1 MKKFLFVLILI
12 ALVMVLLVFVPK
24 SPLNKP
30 ILHQLAKVAEKNWK
44 SKITYS
50 DASINLWKGALTF
63 EELDIGTPKDKDTSW
78 SLAIRTLAVEIDY
91 PSLFMDNL
99 KFNKLKLHDIFF
111 SRHEKK
117 GSGIQIK
124 KMFSEVGKKKNGEK
138 KSQKIEKKL
147 KSGIL
152 IKHLIIQG
160 RIELETVYNSGK
172 TDTVKIETFNINKK
186 DILFDGRPDAFMSS
200 ILKSAP

>member
-1 MKKFLFVLILI
+1 MKKLSFVLILI
-12 ALVMVLLVFVPK
+12 ALMMVLLVFIPN

-30 ILHQLAKVAEKNWK
+30 ILHQLAKVAEENWK

-50 DASINLWKGALTF
+50 DASINLWKG
-63 EELDIGTPKDKDTSW
+63 ELVFDELEIGTSKDAVSSW
-78 SLAIRTLAVEIDY
+78 SLAIRNLAVEVDY
-91 PSLFMDNL
+91 PSWFMNNL
-99 KFNKLKLHDIFF
+99 KLNKLMVHDIIF
-111 SRHEKK
+111 SRHKKK

-124 KMFSEVGKKKNGEK
+124 KMFSKIGEKNDGAK
-138 KSQKIEKKL
+138 KSQKIENKL

-160 RIELETVYNSGK
+160 KLELETVHDSGK

-186 DILFDGRPDAFMSS
+186 DVLFDGRPDTFISS
-200 ILKSAP
+200 IIKGN

>member
-1 MKKFLFVLILI
+1 MKKLFFVLILI
-12 ALVMVLLVFVPK
+12 ALMMVLLVFIPN

-30 ILHQLAKVAEKNWK
+30 ILHQLAKVAEENWK

-50 DASINLWKGALTF
+50 DASINLWKG
-63 EELDIGTPKDKDTSW
+63 ELVFHELEIKTSKDTESSW
-78 SLAIRTLAVEIDY
+78 SLAIRNLAVEIDY
-91 PSLFMDNL
+91 PSWFVDNL
-99 KFNKLKLHDIFF
+99 KLNKLLIHDIIF

-117 GSGIQIK
+117 GSDIQIK
-124 KMFSEVGKKKNGEK
+124 KMFSEVGGKKNEEK
-138 KSQKIEKKL
+138 KSKKIENKF

-160 RIELETVYNSGK
+160 KLELETVYDSGK

-186 DILFDGRPDAFMSS
+186 DVLFDGRPDTFISS
-200 ILKSAP
+200 ILKSVP

>member
-1 MKKFLFVLILI
+1 MKKLFLVLILS
-12 ALVMVLLVFVPK
+12 ALMLVILVFIPK

-50 DASINLWKGALTF
+50 DASINLWKGELTF
-63 EELDIGTPKDKDTSW
+63 EELDIRTPKDKDSSW
-78 SLAIRTLAVEIDY
+78 SLAIRNFAVQIDY

-111 SRHEKK
+111 SRLEKK
-117 GSGIQIK
+117 GPGIQIK

-138 KSQKIEKKL
+138 KSQIIENKL

-160 RIELETVYNSGK
+160 KIELETVYDSGK

-186 DILFDGRPDAFMSS
+186 DVLFDGRPDRFMSS
-200 ILKSAP
+200 ILNSTP

>member
-1 MKKFLFVLILI
+1 MKKLSFVLILI
-12 ALVMVLLVFVPK
+12 TLMMVLLIFIPN

-30 ILHQLAKVAEKNWK
+30 ILHQLAKVVEENWK

-50 DASINLWKGALTF
+50 DASINLWKG
-63 EELDIGTPKDKDTSW
+63 ELVFHELEIKTSKDTESSW
-78 SLAIRTLAVEIDY
+78 SLAIRNLAVEIDY
-91 PSLFMDNL
+91 PSWFVDNL
-99 KFNKLKLHDIFF
+99 KLNKLLIHDIIF

-117 GSGIQIK
+117 GSDIQIK
-124 KMFSEVGKKKNGEK
+124 KMFSEVGGKKNEEK
-138 KSQKIEKKL
+138 KSKKIENKF

-160 RIELETVYNSGK
+160 KLELETVYDSGK

-186 DILFDGRPDAFMSS
+186 NVLFDGRPDTFMSS
-200 ILKSAP
+200 ILNSAP

>member
-1 MKKFLFVLILI
+1 MKKLSFVLILI
-12 ALVMVLLVFVPK
+12 ALMMVLLVFIPN

-30 ILHQLAKVAEKNWK
+30 ILHQLAKVAEENWK

-50 DASINLWKGALTF
+50 DASINLWKG
-63 EELDIGTPKDKDTSW
+63 ELVFDELEIGTSKDAVSSW
-78 SLAIRTLAVEIDY
+78 SLAIRNLAVEVDY
-91 PSLFMDNL
+91 PSWFMNNL
-99 KFNKLKLHDIFF
+99 KLNKLMVNDIIF
-111 SRHEKK
+111 SRHKKK

-124 KMFSEVGKKKNGEK
+124 KMFSKIGEKNDEAK
-138 KSQKIEKKL
+138 KSQKIENKL

-160 RIELETVYNSGK
+160 KLELETVYDSGK

-186 DILFDGRPDAFMSS
+186 NILFDGRPDTFISS
-200 ILKSAP
+200 IIKGN

>member
-1 MKKFLFVLILI
+1 MKKLSFVLILI
-12 ALVMVLLVFVPK
+12 ALMMVLLVFIPN

-30 ILHQLAKVAEKNWK
+30 ILHQLAKVAEENWK

-50 DASINLWKGALTF
+50 DASINLWKG
-63 EELDIGTPKDKDTSW
+63 ELVFDELEIGSSEDAGSSW
-78 SLAIRTLAVEIDY
+78 SLAIRKLAVEIDY
-91 PSLFMDNL
+91 PSWFMDNL
-99 KFNKLKLHDIFF
+99 KLNKLMVNDIIF

-117 GSGIQIK
+117 GSDIQIK
-124 KMFSEVGKKKNGEK
+124 KMFSEVGGKNNEAK
-138 KSQKIEKKL
+138 KSQKIENKL

-152 IKHLIIQG
+152 IKHLIIKG
-160 RIELETVYNSGK
+160 KLELETVDDSGK

-186 DILFDGRPDAFMSS
+186 DILFDGRPDRFMSS

>member
-1 MKKFLFVLILI
+1 MKKLSFVLILI
-12 ALVMVLLVFVPK
+12 ALMMVLLVFIPN

-30 ILHQLAKVAEKNWK
+30 ILHQLAKVAEENWK

-50 DASINLWKGALTF
+50 DASINLWKG
-63 EELDIGTPKDKDTSW
+63 ELVFDELEIGTSKDAVSSW
-78 SLAIRTLAVEIDY
+78 SLAIRNLAVEVDY
-91 PSLFMDNL
+91 PSWFMNNL
-99 KFNKLKLHDIFF
+99 KLNKLMVNDIIF
-111 SRHEKK
+111 SRHKKK

-124 KMFSEVGKKKNGEK
+124 KMFSKIGEKNDEAK
-138 KSQKIEKKL
+138 KSQKIENKL

-160 RIELETVYNSGK
+160 KLELETVYDSGK

-186 DILFDGRPDAFMSS
+186 NILFDGRPDTFIST
-200 ILKSAP
+200 ILKSVP